1 MVCMSVRTIESP
13 VAGLLT
19 DEAGHLVFER
29 VDDGVAAFGFALDG
43 AAYGGGGLATLGS
56 GVRRDV
62 EFGLFGAVLHEHLG
76 GFELVVRLVVGVLA
90 VYSALEE
97 TDDVASAIGLLAD
110 DVSEG
115 L

>member
-1 MVCMSVRTIESP
+1 MGS
-13 VAGLLT
+13 
-19 DEAGHLVFER
+19 
-29 VDDGVAAFGFALDG
+29 AFGFALDG
-43 AAYGGGGLATLGS
+43 AASGGGGLATLGS